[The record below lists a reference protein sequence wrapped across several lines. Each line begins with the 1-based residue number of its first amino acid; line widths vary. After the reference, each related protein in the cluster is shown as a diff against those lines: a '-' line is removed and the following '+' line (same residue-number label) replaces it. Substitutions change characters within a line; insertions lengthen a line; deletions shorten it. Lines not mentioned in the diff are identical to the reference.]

1 MIAILLA
8 ILTVLPGR
16 DCTLVWSD
24 EFNGDA
30 LDASKWSYR
39 TNFWGK
45 RASWFAAPE
54 DNAVEVIDGCA
65 HLHIVKR
72 SDGTFCSPQ
81 LQTGGLLWDEL
92 DPKPGKGVVW
102 PFRPREKPKFMY
114 RYGYYECRAKLQR
127 CPGWWT
133 AFWMQSPMN
142 GATLDPRR
150 SGVECDIMESFEP
163 GRYIVHAFH
172 YNGCGK
178 EYRRFNAQRA
188 PYTPTPD
195 GAFKVSYPIT
205 TDDFHVFGFL
215 WEPDGYTVYIDGKQ
229 SGYKVGTAEG
239 EAVSETEEFILVSTE
254 LKGFRQTG
262 GPEAAVMGAYAAG
275 DEFVIDYVRVYDV
288 E

>member
-1 MIAILLA
+1 
-8 ILTVLPGR
+8 
-16 DCTLVWSD
+16 
-24 EFNGDA
+24 
-30 LDASKWSYR
+30 
-39 TNFWGK
+39 
-45 RASWFAAPE
+45 
-54 DNAVEVIDGCA
+54 
-65 HLHIVKR
+65 
-72 SDGTFCSPQ
+72 
-81 LQTGGLLWDEL
+81 
-92 DPKPGKGVVW
+92 
-102 PFRPREKPKFMY
+102 
-114 RYGYYECRAKLQR
+114 
-127 CPGWWT
+127 
-133 AFWMQSPMN
+133 
-142 GATLDPRR
+142 
-150 SGVECDIMESFEP
+150 MESFEP